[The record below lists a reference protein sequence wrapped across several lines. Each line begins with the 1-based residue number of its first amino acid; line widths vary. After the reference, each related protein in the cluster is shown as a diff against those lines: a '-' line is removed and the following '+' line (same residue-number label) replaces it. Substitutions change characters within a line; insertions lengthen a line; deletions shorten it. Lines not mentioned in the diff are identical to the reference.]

1 MTTAIV
7 IPARFAATR
16 LPGKPLRLIAGK
28 TMIQH
33 VYEKAAAVKEADF
46 AIVATDHQGIYDT
59 VKSFGGEVI
68 MTSPNHQTGTD
79 RIAEVAEKIKCDI
92 IVNVQGDEPLIKPE
106 TIALCARPLLDNPK
120 EVMATL
126 KHRLYNKED
135 IQNTNFV
142 KVIADKNDYAI
153 YFSRFAIP
161 YTRNECG
168 FPYFKHIG
176 IYAYRKDFLLQYAK
190 MPQTL
195 LEKSES
201 LEQLR
206 AIENGYRIKVLET
219 NDIPAG
225 IDTEEDLKKVQ
236 AILENT
242 KGK

>member
-1 MTTAIV
+1 MVTAIV

-16 LPGKPLRLIAGK
+16 LPGKPLRIIAGK

-59 VKSFGGEVI
+59 VKSFGGQVI

-79 RIAEVAEKIKCDI
+79 RIAEVAKQIKCDI
-92 IVNVQGDEPLIKPE
+92 IVNVQGDEPLIKSE
-106 TIALCARPLLDNPK
+106 TIALCAKPLINNPK

-126 KHRLYNKED
+126 KHKLFSKEE
-135 IQNTNFV
+135 INNPNFV

-161 YTRNECG
+161 FTRNECG
-168 FPYFKHIG
+168 YQWYKHIG
-176 IYAYRKDFLLQYAK
+176 IYAYRKDFLLEYAQ
-190 MPQTL
+190 MAQTP

-206 AIENGYRIKVLET
+206 AIENGYRIKILET
-219 NDIPAG
+219 EDIPVG
-225 IDTEEDLKKVQ
+225 IDTEDDLKKVQ
-236 AILENT
+236 SILER
-242 KGK
+242 